1 MQVARPQGSEVL
13 ISLASNRSCIC
24 SQMVEAVENQADEFR
39 FSLPYN
45 DDVSVTQGFW
55 AKSDMRKELSQS

>member
-1 MQVARPQGSEVL
+1 MQAARPQGSEVL

-39 FSLPYN
+39 FSLTYN
-45 DDVSVTQGFW
+45 DVSVTQGFS

>member
-1 MQVARPQGSEVL
+1 MQAARPQGSEVL

-45 DDVSVTQGFW
+45 DVSVTQGFS